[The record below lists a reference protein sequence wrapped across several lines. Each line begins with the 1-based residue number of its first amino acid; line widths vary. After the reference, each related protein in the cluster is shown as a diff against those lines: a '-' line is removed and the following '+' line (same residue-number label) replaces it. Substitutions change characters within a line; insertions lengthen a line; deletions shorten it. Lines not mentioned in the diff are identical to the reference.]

1 MQITNIQIDK
11 NNRETTLHG
20 SYDFPLAVY
29 LDQLDKN
36 LLGFVNWHWHDE
48 IQLSLITKGEVEF
61 LVNQNVYVLKEGQG
75 IFINSGCLH
84 MARAAAEPD
93 STYICINV
101 DARLL
106 SFFPGSAI
114 EQKYI
119 KPFMKLRGFSA
130 VVLER
135 GVDWQQTILTKI
147 EEIYHLHIL
156 KAFGYELDIGM
167 ALAAIWRQLIARQK
181 QIMPAANVG
190 EYIDQQRIKA
200 IMAYINAHY
209 MEKVTLEEIASV
221 VNISKGECCRFFK
234 RVVKCTV
241 FEYVM
246 NYRINKSIGLL
257 KETDLTVSQI
267 ADSVGFG
274 STSYYIESFKR
285 QIACTPKEYRK
296 NIANRQ

>member
-1 MQITNIQIDK
+1 MQITDIQIDK

-36 LLGFVNWHWHDE
+36 VLGFVNWHWHDE
-48 IQLSLITKGEVEF
+48 IQLSLVTKGEVEF
-61 LVNQNVYVLKEGQG
+61 LVNQNAYVLKEGQG

-106 SFFPGSAI
+106 SFFPGSVI

-119 KPFMKLRGFSA
+119 KPFIKLRGFSA
-130 VVLER
+130 VVLEC
-135 GVDWQQTILTKI
+135 GVDWQQTILAKI
-147 EEIYHLHIL
+147 EEIYHLHAR
-156 KAFGYELDIGM
+156 KPFGYELDIGM
-167 ALAAIWRQLIARQK
+167 ALAAVWRQLIARQ
-181 QIMPAANVG
+181 QEITPEADAG
-190 EYIDQQRIKA
+190 EYVDQQRIKA
-200 IMAYINAHY
+200 IMAYINEHY
-209 MEKVTLEEIASV
+209 MEKVSLEEIASV

-246 NYRINKSIGLL
+246 NYRINRSIGLL
-257 KETDLTVSQI
+257 RETDMTVSQI
-267 ADSVGFG
+267 ADAVGFG
-274 STSYYIESFKR
+274 SASYYIESFKR
-285 QIACTPKEYRK
+285 QVSCTPKEYRK
-296 NIANRQ
+296 NIANRR